1 MSATIAEDIFRSLA
15 DQIISGRIAPGQ
27 RMEEQVVANE
37 FGVSRTPVRD
47 ALRQLAATGLVEIKP
62 NRGVTVVDPPIHQ
75 LNDMFEAL
83 GELEALCA
91 RLSAQ
96 RMSDIER
103 KKLDMIMQ
111 ECRTAMR
118 GKNRKKYAD
127 ANEKFHKLIY
137 QGSHNQTLE
146 EIAVALW
153 QRLEP
158 FRRSSFFE
166 VRGRMQASLKEHEGI
181 SKAILAKNAELA
193 HTMMRD
199 HVTNSNMN
207 AVEHLT
213 SQK

>member
-15 DQIISGRIAPGQ
+15 DQILTGRISPGQ
-27 RMEEQVVANE
+27 RMEEQAVANE

-62 NRGVTVVDPPIHQ
+62 NKGVTVVDPPIHQ

-111 ECRTAMR
+111 ECRTAAR
-118 GKNRKKYAD
+118 GKNRKKYSN
-127 ANEKFHKLIY
+127 ANEQFHKLIY

-146 EIAVALW
+146 EMAVSLW

-166 VRGRMQASLKEHEGI
+166 VRGRMQASLKEHIDI
-181 SKAILAKNAELA
+181 SKAILDRNGELA
-193 HTMMRD
+193 HSKMRY
-199 HVTNSNMN
+199 HVTNSNLN